1 MVEAAVNS
9 LADAME
15 TVNRKD
21 YRGLSAQFNVQV
33 LTPQEAQWAMSK
45 LSTAVTVLEKA
56 AAEQ

>member
-1 MVEAAVNS
+1 
-9 LADAME
+9 ME

-45 LSTAVTVLEKA
+45 LSTAITALEKA